1 MRVEL
6 ETAGRFPW
14 LLLGNLSDEGETSKE
29 EKAKIDRGFNVK
41 KKISNLAYYKLKQK
55 WFRLNLVTKA
65 TILKQKAGLQFAVNK
80 FAVHALG
87 VFKVT
92 ILWCIFMKN
101 NLLTQIVITV
111 QGYKKSKGYMY
122 VEQKMLLTSYRWLGV
137 NSARFCMGK

>member
-1 MRVEL
+1 M
-6 ETAGRFPW
+6 
-14 LLLGNLSDEGETSKE
+14 
-29 EKAKIDRGFNVK
+29 
-41 KKISNLAYYKLKQK
+41 
-55 WFRLNLVTKA
+55 VTKA

-111 QGYKKSKGYMY
+111 QGYKKIQRVY
-122 VEQKMLLTSYRWLGV
+122 VYRTE
-137 NSARFCMGK
+137 NATNEIQMARS

>member
-1 MRVEL
+1 M
-6 ETAGRFPW
+6 
-14 LLLGNLSDEGETSKE
+14 
-29 EKAKIDRGFNVK
+29 
-41 KKISNLAYYKLKQK
+41 
-55 WFRLNLVTKA
+55 VTKA

-92 ILWCIFMKN
+92 ILWCIFMKK

-122 VEQKMLLTSYRWLGV
+122 VEQKMLLTRYRWLGV
-137 NSARFCMGK
+137 KSASFCMGK